1 MITDILAYTFVAWAC
16 YAIAIRVYK
25 LFTKTSSCDG
35 CSCSGTKSDNGLIK
49 LELRISDRST
59 NKKPTGNIN

>member
-1 MITDILAYTFVAWAC
+1 VITDILAYTFVAWAC
-16 YAIAIRVYK
+16 YTIAIRVYK